1 MFFRHHTNMMS
12 QMSKG
17 FAKGLFVI
25 GLLLIGFGVGVYVL
39 KEIFAAIAAAIFVVA
54 GGACCYNA
62 IKLFFLGRKMRN
74 IDMDFDQ
81 SNGYRKN
88 VQVHIKDGSEQQ

>member
-1 MFFRHHTNMMS
+1 MS

-25 GLLLIGFGVGVYVL
+25 GLLLIGFGVLVYVL
-39 KEIFAAIAAAIFVVA
+39 KEIFAAIAAAIFIVA

-62 IKLFFLGRKMRN
+62 IKLFLSSRRMHKM
-74 IDMDFDQ
+74 DADFDQ
-81 SNGYRKN
+81 PDGYRKN
-88 VQVHIKDGSEQQ
+88 VQIHIKDSGE